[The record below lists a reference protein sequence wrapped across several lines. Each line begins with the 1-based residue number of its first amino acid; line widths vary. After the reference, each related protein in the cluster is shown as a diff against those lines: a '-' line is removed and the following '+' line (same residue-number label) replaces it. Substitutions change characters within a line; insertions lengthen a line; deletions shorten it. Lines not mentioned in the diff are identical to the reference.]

1 MPMFKR
7 DVLTLADILQKCLR
21 QDGLETPLQQKR
33 VIDSWDKVVGKV
45 IAGYTGEKFIKNQTM
60 FVKILNP
67 ALRSDLAM
75 MRDRLVKNLN
85 MEVGANVIVDIKF
98 Y

>member
-1 MPMFKR
+1 MFKR

-45 IAGYTGEKFIKNQTM
+45 IAGYTGEKFIKIRPCLLR
-60 FVKILNP
+60 FLILRCVRI
-67 ALRSDLAM
+67 LQ
-75 MRDRLVKNLN
+75 
-85 MEVGANVIVDIKF
+85 
-98 Y
+98 

>member
-1 MPMFKR
+1 MFKR
-7 DVLTLADILQKCLR
+7 DVHTLADILQKCLR

-33 VIDSWDKVVGKV
+33 LIDSWDKVVGKV
-45 IAGYTGEKFIKNQTM
+45 IAGYTAEKFIKNQTL

-67 ALRSDLAM
+67 ALRADLTM

-85 MEVGANVIVDIKF
+85 MEVDANIIVDIKF
-98 Y
+98 F

>member
-1 MPMFKR
+1 
-7 DVLTLADILQKCLR
+7 
-21 QDGLETPLQQKR
+21 
-33 VIDSWDKVVGKV
+33 
-45 IAGYTGEKFIKNQTM
+45 M